1 MSKRRRCRKRMPGR
15 SKEAQMIR
23 ELRNEIMAAV
33 LLIGSYDDLMAI
45 YSDILA
51 RRYTDRK

>member
-1 MSKRRRCRKRMPGR
+1 MPGR
-15 SKEAQMIR
+15 SKEAQLIR

-51 RRYTDRK
+51 RLYSREE

>member
-1 MSKRRRCRKRMPGR
+1 MPGR
-15 SKEAQMIR
+15 GKEAQLIR

-51 RRYTDRK
+51 RLYSREE